1 MKSMGCL
8 NPYRST
14 YRSFCRWA
22 FETGRVTANPASRLR
37 SARVD
42 SPPTALITPEET
54 RRFLAAIRC
63 SNDPL
68 RLRDEALF
76 CTYAL
81 TGMRRSEVLQLDVSD
96 FDSSQKILRVKAGK
110 GRRWRNVPVVERL
123 VWLDRKS
130 TRLNSRH
137 RCISYAAF

>member
-68 RLRDEALF
+68 RLRDETEQTQRA
-76 CTYAL
+76 
-81 TGMRRSEVLQLDVSD
+81 E
-96 FDSSQKILRVKAGK
+96 AGREEWK
-110 GRRWRNVPVVERL
+110 SGGERCGGRTIANPL
-123 VWLDRKS
+123 AGYD
-130 TRLNSRH
+130 
-137 RCISYAAF
+137 